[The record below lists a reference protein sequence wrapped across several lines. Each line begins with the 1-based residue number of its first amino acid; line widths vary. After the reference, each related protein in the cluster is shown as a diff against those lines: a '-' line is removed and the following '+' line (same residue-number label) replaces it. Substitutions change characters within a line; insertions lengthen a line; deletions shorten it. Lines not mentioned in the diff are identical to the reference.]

1 MLLGGLDALGSA
13 REVAPG
19 EIEVRFTQ
27 GGVRRRVVVVVTAAE
42 WDEMASVNWGSADD
56 ALAEVKRTVA
66 ALGPEDRFAVYGA
79 GELQPSPTR
88 PRQSGAPALDQG
100 TVGGG

>member
-1 MLLGGLDALGSA
+1 VNEGLL
-13 REVAPG
+13 
-19 EIEVRFTQ
+19 
-27 GGVRRRVVVVVTAAE
+27 VTAAE

-66 ALGPEDRFAVYGA
+66 TLGPGDRFAVYDA

-88 PRQSGAPALDQG
+88 PRQSRASDLDQD
-100 TVGGG
+100 TVGGC